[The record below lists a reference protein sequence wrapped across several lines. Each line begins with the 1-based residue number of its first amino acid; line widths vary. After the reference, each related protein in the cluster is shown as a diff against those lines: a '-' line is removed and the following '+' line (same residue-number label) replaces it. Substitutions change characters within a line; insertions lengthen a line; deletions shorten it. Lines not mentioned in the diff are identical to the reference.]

1 MKRETERADAHLQIG
16 ASSETVS
23 VEAQTLGS
31 ANGLQISG
39 GRYIFAGPAA
49 DAAQQYAFGFTH
61 SLNQNLILDLRA
73 AFTRINKL
81 SLPLS
86 YGSIA
91 DTKLAFGPNMN
102 FNALSSFLT
111 PIQFGPFNDIGDG
124 AYVPLQDIDNTFQY
138 AATVSYTKGNHNI
151 KIGGSF
157 IRRQARNVQSAFAAG
172 RYGFGLARDSSPDH
186 KTQQDNQLAS
196 SLTDAFSLARRN
208 YTSNAGLKNAPF
220 VSVYNPNCQ
229 SSLAVAIETRVHGPG
244 KTATQNPDC
253 ATMPGANTTCA
264 QGLPVPAA

>member
-1 MKRETERADAHLQIG
+1 MKRETERADAHLQTG

-31 ANGLQISG
+31 ANGLRISG
-39 GRYIFAGPAA
+39 GRYIFAGPAT
-49 DAAQQYAFGFTH
+49 DAAQQYAFGFTR

-73 AFTRINKL
+73 TFTRINNL
-81 SLPLS
+81 SLPLN

-91 DTKLAFGPNMN
+91 DTKLGFGPNMN

-151 KIGGSF
+151 KVG
-157 IRRQARNVQSAFAAG
+157 
-172 RYGFGLARDSSPDH
+172 
-186 KTQQDNQLAS
+186 
-196 SLTDAFSLARRN
+196 
-208 YTSNAGLKNAPF
+208 
-220 VSVYNPNCQ
+220 
-229 SSLAVAIETRVHGPG
+229 
-244 KTATQNPDC
+244 
-253 ATMPGANTTCA
+253 
-264 QGLPVPAA
+264 